1 MKIIFFTDVCSH
13 KAGGLYYSVSN
24 LSKSIKKLDKYDV
37 KVLGYFDQYTPKD
50 IDIYSPVDVI
60 EYKCPSIVQKF
71 ALSYDALNIL
81 KKEEPQIIHQQGIWL
96 FHSLYTSKYKKKK
109 PNCKVVISPR
119 GMLDPWIIK
128 RSPIKKYIAKIWFEN
143 QNLRKAEC
151 IHALCVSEYNSIRE
165 YGLKNP
171 VAIIPNGT
179 TIPQWKRNYDLIDK
193 KKKKSILFLS
203 RLHPKKGVKELII
216 AVKII
221 KETSPQLL
229 TNWIFK
235 IGGWGEKAYIEE
247 LEQIVVNN
255 QLSPYFQFIGS
266 VYGKEKE
273 QLLKES
279 DAFILPT
286 YSEGL
291 PMAILE
297 AWAYGL
303 PVITTQYSNIP
314 EGFKTHSI
322 FEITT
327 DPSNM
332 ATQLTI
338 FLNMDNDHIAQYG
351 KNGLELVKKH
361 FSWDIISK
369 QTEEL
374 YQWLLGNQ
382 KELPLFI
389 KMD

>member
-1 MKIIFFTDVCSH
+1 MRCV
-13 KAGGLYYSVSN
+13 N
-24 LSKSIKKLDKYDV
+24 L
-37 KVLGYFDQYTPKD
+37 
-50 IDIYSPVDVI
+50 
-60 EYKCPSIVQKF
+60 
-71 ALSYDALNIL
+71 
-81 KKEEPQIIHQQGIWL
+81 QG
-96 FHSLYTSKYKKKK
+96 T
-109 PNCKVVISPR
+109 
-119 GMLDPWIIK
+119 
-128 RSPIKKYIAKIWFEN
+128 
-143 QNLRKAEC
+143 
-151 IHALCVSEYNSIRE
+151 
-165 YGLKNP
+165 
-171 VAIIPNGT
+171 
-179 TIPQWKRNYDLIDK
+179 
-193 KKKKSILFLS
+193 
-203 RLHPKKGVKELII
+203 GVKELII

-361 FSWDIISK
+361 FSWDIIAK